1 MQGVSIQLASQMNLQ
16 KATCFE
22 VLRIL
27 GRPVICVRDPIPRL
41 HCYQMSDLVRSHAVW
56 AAVTMNK
63 VLKFRDLD
71 FGKSRKGKFVS

>member
-1 MQGVSIQLASQMNLQ
+1 M
-16 KATCFE
+16 
-22 VLRIL
+22 
-27 GRPVICVRDPIPRL
+27 RDPIPRL